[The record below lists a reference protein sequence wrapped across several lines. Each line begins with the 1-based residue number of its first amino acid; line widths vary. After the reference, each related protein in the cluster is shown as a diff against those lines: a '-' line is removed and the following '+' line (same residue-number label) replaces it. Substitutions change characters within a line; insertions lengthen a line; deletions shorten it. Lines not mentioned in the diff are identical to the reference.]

1 MGLLDPV
8 KGLRVTGISAPYLS
22 MLGRGQR
29 AVVVWTVSR

>member
-22 MLGRGQR
+22 MLGLRDNP
-29 AVVVWTVSR
+29 